1 MSDQVICRML
11 IAKDR
16 AELDTKIA
24 RAAALAMRVK
34 AMNAILA
41 CMAGGENK
49 EWMEGLQ
56 AAFEAVAVLPL
67 PGNAP

>member
-24 RAAALAMRVK
+24 RAAALDRTAQT
-34 AMNAILA
+34 
-41 CMAGGENK
+41 GE
-49 EWMEGLQ
+49 
-56 AAFEAVAVLPL
+56 VA
-67 PGNAP
+67 